1 MRAFLVIFSV
11 IAALFVAAQQGG
23 VPPLCPTLECEGEGE
38 RKDHHR
44 TPRRRRRRRRRAKS
58 DLLRDGLSF
67 ACEAFTGIYLWRAVM
82 AKPTTAFVAKPR
94 HA

>member
-23 VPPLCPTLECEGEGE
+23 VSPLCPTLECEGEGE

-44 TPRRRRRRRRRAKS
+44 TPRRRRPRAKS

-67 ACEAFTGIYLWRAVM
+67 AWEAFTGIYLWRAM
-82 AKPTTAFVAKPR
+82 GGKGREKGENAHCITS
-94 HA
+94 